1 MGGSPQLSE
10 RQHVEHAPFPPPHL
24 NSQYPVSAARGNGLV
39 DSHQVP
45 DADRH
50 VSRRS
55 VPAAQN
61 TASHPR
67 AETDPL
73 DLPYKSNAHPGSSG
87 SSQDLVLQSQT
98 QNPSDSLDH
107 STVQS
112 GHSPKRPQ
120 PQPQSQ
126 PIESRNLPTIVS
138 HEARPT
144 QDPRDNGAQSF
155 TTPKSPPEMLVGRK
169 RTAMGVAKPGS
180 PQDHYSAGQT
190 SSGRRRSESIGSL
203 SHGSR
208 IAAKLSVH
216 LRTRLSYAAS
226 KIEKSRQANNARFPM
241 GLLTNNSRAPPT
253 DPDTLKRMGLYPFP
267 DESSES
273 HQIMDMGS
281 PDGTTV
287 SAPDPSAPSQSHFQP
302 EPLRASP
309 TICSGSST
317 PFMPHHDRSR
327 SHGSTPTIPRL
338 APPADIIP
346 KSSNSRRRR
355 PNPNEAYNPHRY
367 SPFPLHRRHHSQQEF
382 GVSKPATSSETV
394 LVPGTPPPQPL
405 SGAISTPY
413 GSLSNRHI
421 QGTAMEQDAIET
433 LLFMSSPGH
442 SGYYSH
448 SQNSQPQPSLIQNSV
463 SNSRDST
470 SSSRLG
476 QESHHKDESDRSGS
490 HGHGSN
496 AGLESQAGD
505 EIDRMLD
512 QMDSDSEDEKALSR
526 HQSDNLSTNSNQKKS
541 TSEQD
546 TPRGS

>member
-10 RQHVEHAPFPPPHL
+10 RQHVQHAPFPPPHL

-39 DSHQVP
+39 DSHQAP
-45 DADRH
+45 DTDRH
-50 VSRRS
+50 VSRP
-55 VPAAQN
+55 VPAAQS
-61 TASHPR
+61 TTSHPR
-67 AETDPL
+67 AETDPSN
-73 DLPYKSNAHPGSSG
+73 LPYKLNGQPDSSV
-87 SSQDLVLQSQT
+87 SSQALAPQSQT
-98 QNPSDSLDH
+98 QKTPNSSDH

-112 GHSPKRPQ
+112 GYSPKRPQ

-126 PIESRNLPTIVS
+126 PIGSRNPPTIDS
-138 HEARPT
+138 HEARPNQNPPDT
-144 QDPRDNGAQSF
+144 GAQSF
-155 TTPKSPPEMLVGRK
+155 TIPKSPPKMLVGQK
-169 RTAMGVAKPGS
+169 RTAMSVAKPGN
-180 PQDHYSAGQT
+180 PQDPYNAGQT

-241 GLLTNNSRAPPT
+241 ELLENGSRAPST
-253 DPDTLKRMGLYPFP
+253 DLDTLKRMGLYPCL

-273 HQIMDMGS
+273 HQIMDMNS

-287 SAPDPSAPSQSHFQP
+287 SAPDPSAPSQSHFQQDS
-302 EPLRASP
+302 LRASP
-309 TICSGSST
+309 IIRPGSST
-317 PFMPHHDRSR
+317 PSMPHHDRSK

-346 KSSNSRRRR
+346 KGSNSRRRR
-355 PNPNEAYNPHRY
+355 PNPNEAYNPRRY

-382 GVSKPATSSETV
+382 GVSKPATSSERV
-394 LVPGTPPPQPL
+394 LVPGTPPQPL
-405 SGAISTPY
+405 PGVISTPY

-442 SGYYSH
+442 SGYYSN

-463 SNSRDST
+463 SHSIDST
-470 SSSRLG
+470 TSSRWG
-476 QESHHKDESDRSGS
+476 QDSHHKDESDRSGS

-512 QMDSDSEDEKALSR
+512 QMDSDSEDEKALPR
-526 HQSDNLSTNSNQKKS
+526 HHSDSLSTSSNQKKS
-541 TSEQD
+541 TREQK
-546 TPRGS
+546 TPKGS